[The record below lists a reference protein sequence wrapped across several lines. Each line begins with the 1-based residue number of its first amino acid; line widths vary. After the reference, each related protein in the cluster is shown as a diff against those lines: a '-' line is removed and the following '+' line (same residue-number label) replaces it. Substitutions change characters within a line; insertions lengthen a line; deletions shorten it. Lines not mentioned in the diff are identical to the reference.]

1 MAPERVG
8 LYDDS
13 LLDIATKRYQQ
24 LSKRQGDFALF
35 VSTIDTYPP
44 PGGVTKKCI
53 GKIDLRDDRML
64 DTVEA
69 VKELASDPSDH
80 PLMRGPDVIIACVRQ
95 GNLLNQALEM
105 AKLGT
110 HIVLASF
117 VTPTTIDAG
126 ILLRKQLVLS
136 GIMAERY
143 GQNRIKGRISL
154 HVLAQEQLDATP
166 LLSGSDIQNA
176 IGLTYAG
183 EKLAVLLEP

>member
-1 MAPERVG
+1 MG

-13 LLDIATKRYQQ
+13 LLDIATKRFQQ

-35 VSTIDTYPP
+35 VSTIDTHP
-44 PGGVTKKCI
+44 PGRVTKKCVE
-53 GKIDLRDDRML
+53 KIDLRDDRML

-80 PLMRGPDVIIACVRQ
+80 PLMRGPDVVIACARQ
-95 GNLLNQALEM
+95 GNVLNQALEM

-110 HIVLASF
+110 HIVLAGF
-117 VTPTTIDAG
+117 VPPTTIDPG
-126 ILLRKQLVLS
+126 ILLHKQLVLS
-136 GIMAERY
+136 GIMAGRY
-143 GQNRIKGRISL
+143 GQNRINGRISL
-154 HVLAQEQLDATP
+154 HVLAQEQLDPTP
-166 LLSGSDIQNA
+166 LLSGSMPFSDIENA

>member
-1 MAPERVG
+1 
-8 LYDDS
+8 
-13 LLDIATKRYQQ
+13 
-24 LSKRQGDFALF
+24 
-35 VSTIDTYPP
+35 
-44 PGGVTKKCI
+44 
-53 GKIDLRDDRML
+53 ML